1 MAPINIYFGFFSSMS
16 LIIQSGRKMKKLVL
30 FIFSS
35 IITVVPFFTKAD
47 NSNRIYVRF
56 SAKTEKHSILN
67 FFERQKFE
75 FEPLLRYEQSLGYK
89 LEKGKK
95 IEPKL
100 LMNLSEIIYY
110 EEPLLRTFEVTIS
123 DRVDAQKY
131 CQEIKQLNPEIEL
144 AEPIYQDYPLGIPND
159 PYASQQ
165 TMLATIKAF
174 QTWDYFVGDTNIV
187 IGIIDTG
194 VFQEH
199 EDLQNSIA
207 PNWNEVP
214 ENGIDDDENGFV
226 DDFKGCNLAYPKE
239 SNGGF
244 TYHPNEHGTAVAG
257 IAGATTN
264 NGRGIAGV
272 AYKCRI
278 FPVKASNMN
287 SDKIDY
293 GYKGILYAALRGF
306 QVVNCSWGRIKPFSP
321 VDQSIVDYAVA
332 RGVVIVAAGGNDNNS
347 PYIWYPAGY
356 RGVLAVGEVN
366 QADFVT
372 QTTTLNHTIRIMAPG
387 IGNWITKNQPNGY
400 DAPNYGGTSWSAPVV
415 SGVVAMVRARFPWLS
430 PLQVIEYARQLGD
443 DISSLNSN
451 PFYKKLI
458 PPRIN
463 MSKMLSISP
472 LSIPGISPIKVI
484 TKRTNGSISDR
495 FVVGD
500 TVLLSI
506 NAKNFLGEARNLRFI
521 LSLADEFGTSLD
533 IISDE
538 VGLSFIQSGEDFS
551 IGNFKLIISGEKQDI
566 VFLRVDI
573 IEENDYRDFFL
584 IPFIPTTPI
593 KNFQNDS
600 IFVSISD
607 KGTLGFFGSGN
618 SRIGNGF
625 GSFALGNQLFK
636 AGLLASENDQKVV
649 TALFSLNPDGSDFR
663 IVKSFTCPEEI
674 LGIIDDYL
682 ASEIDRIGVQ
692 ISQKVDLKPGGVNFF
707 KIYAEVK
714 NISSRVLNNLSVGY
728 FLDLDVGEISDSNL
742 TFLEPIYST
751 TDKGKLIGA
760 IQYVSN
766 LDSNIIV
773 GVACVGIESIF
784 QFDPQSAGMNSDFV
798 SNLNK
803 DKIIQ
808 MLNSKTS
815 VQFKGISDVSIF
827 SGIRFPEPIN
837 PDEHRNFIMMFAIG
851 RNFEQLSQLF
861 LNELS
866 YLSAESSYSE
876 DMIEINPNPVEGT
889 IRVNV
894 SKNFISGKIELY
906 NFMGQKIL
914 EKYLDGRHFYEF
926 DSQNLQPGYYL
937 LRLNSKERTYNCKF
951 IKV

>member
-1 MAPINIYFGFFSSMS
+1 
-16 LIIQSGRKMKKLVL
+16 MKKLFL

-35 IITVVPFFTKAD
+35 IITVIPFFTKAD

-56 SAKTEKHSILN
+56 SAKTEKHLILN
-67 FFERQKFE
+67 FFDRQKFK
-75 FEPLLRYEQSLGYK
+75 FEPLLRYEQSLSFK
-89 LEKGKK
+89 LEKGKE

-100 LMNLSEIIYY
+100 LRNLSEIIYY
-110 EEPLLRTFEVTIS
+110 EEPLLRTFEVTIP
-123 DRVDAQKY
+123 DGVDVQKY

-174 QTWDYFVGDTNIV
+174 QTWDSFVGDTNVV

-207 PNWNEVP
+207 TNWNEIP
-214 ENGIDDDENGFV
+214 ENGVDDDGNGFV
-226 DDFKGCNLAYPKE
+226 DDFKGCNLAYPSE
-239 SNGGF
+239 AYGGF

-278 FPVKASNMN
+278 FPIKASNLN
-287 SDKIDY
+287 SEKIDY

-321 VDQSIVDYAVA
+321 VDQSIIDYAVA

-347 PYIWYPAGY
+347 PFVWYPAGY
-356 RGVLAVGEVN
+356 HGVLAVGEVN
-366 QADFVT
+366 QADYVT

-400 DAPNYGGTSWSAPVV
+400 DAPNYGGTSWAAPVV
-415 SGVVAMVRARFPWLS
+415 SGVAAMVRARYPWLS
-430 PLQVIEYARQLGD
+430 PLQVIEYVRQLGD
-443 DISSLNSN
+443 DISGLNSN
-451 PFYKKLI
+451 PFYQKLI
-458 PPRIN
+458 PLRLN

-472 LSIPGISPIKVI
+472 LNIPGISPIKVI

-500 TVLLSI
+500 TVVLSI
-506 NAKNFLGEARNLRFI
+506 NAKNFLGGAHNLRFI
-521 LSLADEFGTSLD
+521 LSLAEEFETSLN
-533 IISDE
+533 IILDE
-538 VGLSFIQSGEDFS
+538 VGLSLVQSGEDFS
-551 IGNFKLIISGEKQDI
+551 IGDFKFIINERKQDI

-573 IEENDYRDFFL
+573 IGENDYNDFFL

-593 KNFQNDS
+593 KDFQNDS

-607 KGTLGFFGSGN
+607 KGTLGFFGSGS
-618 SRIGNGF
+618 SRIGKGF

-636 AGLLASENDQKVV
+636 AGLLTSENDQKVV
-649 TALFSLNPDGSDFR
+649 TALFSLNTDESDFR
-663 IVKSFTCPEEI
+663 VVKPFTYPEEN

-682 ASEIDRIGVQ
+682 ASEKDRIGMQ
-692 ISQKVDLKPGGVNFF
+692 ISQKVELKPGGVNFF
-707 KIYAEVK
+707 KIFAEVK
-714 NISSRVLNNLSVGY
+714 NISSRVLYNLSIGY
-728 FLDLDVGEISDSNL
+728 FLDLDIGEISDSNL
-742 TFLEPIYST
+742 TFFEPIYST
-751 TDKGKLIGA
+751 DNDGKLIGA

-773 GVACVGIESIF
+773 GVACIGTDEIL
-784 QFDPQSAGMNSDFV
+784 QFEPQSAGMDADFV
-798 SNLNK
+798 SILNR

-808 MLNSKTS
+808 MLNSNTS
-815 VQFKGISDVSIF
+815 IQYKGISDVSIF
-827 SGIRFPEPIN
+827 SGIRFTEQIN
-837 PDEHRNFIMMFAIG
+837 PNEHRNFVMMFAIG
-851 RNFEQLSQLF
+851 SNLEQLSQLF

-866 YLSAESSYSE
+866 YLNVESSSSE
-876 DMIEINPNPVEGT
+876 DIIEIHPNPVEST
-889 IRVNV
+889 IRMKVN
-894 SKNFISGKIELY
+894 KNFISGKIELY
-906 NFMGQKIL
+906 NMIGQKIL
-914 EKYLDGRHFYEF
+914 EKYLDGRNFYEF
-926 DSQNLQPGYYL
+926 DSQNLQSGYYL
-937 LRLNSKERTYNCKF
+937 LRLTSAERTYNCKF
-951 IKV
+951 IKH